1 MSLPFAAQTSLSG
14 DGLMWCGPVEL
25 RNGGYANVPVC
36 ASVCIVSMKCT
47 SCHVHVHRYIHYG
60 IHLLY
65 VLCIN

>member
-36 ASVCIVSMKCT
+36 IRLYVLCPLKCT
-47 SCHVHVHRYIHYG
+47 SCHVQVVTTHV
-60 IHLLY
+60 
-65 VLCIN
+65 V